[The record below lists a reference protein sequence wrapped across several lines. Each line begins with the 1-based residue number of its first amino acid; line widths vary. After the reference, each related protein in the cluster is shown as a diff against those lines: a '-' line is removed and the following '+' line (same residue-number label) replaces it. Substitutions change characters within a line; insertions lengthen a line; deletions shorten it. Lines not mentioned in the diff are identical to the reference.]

1 MFLSAAR
8 TVPGTFFNGSIE
20 FCGVLRFPFCFYFCR
35 TNPILTAPCTAVL
48 LSVKYNE
55 LDDEAKATLTEA
67 ANAKGV
73 ALEL

>member
-1 MFLSAAR
+1 MVLSSS
-8 TVPGTFFNGSIE
+8 VVFFDFHFVSIS
-20 FCGVLRFPFCFYFCR
+20 CR
-35 TNPILTAPCTAVL
+35 TNLILTAPCTAVL

>member
-1 MFLSAAR
+1 MVLSSSM
-8 TVPGTFFNGSIE
+8 VFFDFHFVIS
-20 FCGVLRFPFCFYFCR
+20 CR

-48 LSVKYNE
+48 LSVKYNK

>member
-1 MFLSAAR
+1 MVLSSS
-8 TVPGTFFNGSIE
+8 VVFFDFHFVSIS
-20 FCGVLRFPFCFYFCR
+20 RR
-35 TNPILTAPCTAVL
+35 TNPILIAPCTVL
-48 LSVKYNE
+48 LSVSENE